1 VPPSDHLAGNRAL
14 ADRLRGLKAPV
25 SLAVTRDLFTRHPEW
40 DAQYGPRGAQYCEAD
55 IGMHLEFLAAA
66 IEVDRM
72 SSFEEYARWSSRLLN
87 ARGIPVAHLLETLSA
102 IRSHL
107 TLSLPPSEVQLIAAL
122 VQAAQTACSAPTALT
137 SPRIGLED
145 SRSVYLDAILTGQRK
160 AALTVAK
167 EALRS
172 MSIGGVYSDV
182 LQEAMYEVGR
192 LWESGRISVAIEHM
206 ATAITQAVMGQ
217 LYLSLP
223 ASAQVRGKV
232 VVTGVQGE
240 LHQIGAHMVADVLEA
255 DGWDVRFLG
264 TNMPHDGILK
274 AIEDHRA
281 DRVCISTTMLFN
293 VPKAIRLITDIRAQF
308 VGSRILVGGAVF
320 RLTPGLWQDI
330 GADGFSADLKGCLD
344 AANNLS

>member
-1 VPPSDHLAGNRAL
+1 MPASDHLAENRAL

-25 SLAVTRDLFTRHPEW
+25 STAVTRDLFTRHPEW

-122 VQAAQTACSAPTALT
+122 VQAAQTACSAATALA
-137 SPRIGLED
+137 SPGIDLED

-217 LYLSLP
+217 LFLSMP
-223 ASAQVRGKV
+223 ASAHVRGKV

-293 VPKAIRLITDIRAQF
+293 VPRAIRLITDIRAQF

-330 GADGFSADLKGCLD
+330 GADGFSPDLKGCLE
-344 AANNLS
+344 AAKNLS